1 MKELFNYFSLNFA
14 CVCVDLR
21 NCVQHFTES
30 ENVLSRECGL
40 RLLFEVSSACC
51 AHFRPSNS
59 TFFPLQKNGSSRRQ
73 RDTNSSKFKRA
84 RFYVQN
90 LVYSTSPFISA
101 SCGRKFNLRNIKRD
115 SKHFRVLE
123 TAKKKPKKKTFYFFF
138 VFCWW
143 FSQFYCVQIWLHVFG
158 WK

>member
-21 NCVQHFTES
+21 NCIQHFTES
-30 ENVLSRECGL
+30 ENVSSRECGL
-40 RLLFEVSSACC
+40 RLLFEVSSASC

-59 TFFPLQKNGSSRRQ
+59 TFFPLQNNGSSRRQ
-73 RDTNSSKFKRA
+73 RDTNSSKLKRA

-90 LVYSTSPFISA
+90 PVYSTSPFISA

-115 SKHFRVLE
+115 SK
-123 TAKKKPKKKTFYFFF
+123 TFSSSWSDEEKNRKLFTFF
-138 VFCWW
+138 VDDFLN
-143 FSQFYCVQIWLHVFG
+143 FIAFKFDYTFFG